1 MPRFLSLYDNRRRDA
16 RVEVSGPAQPPRRSF
31 VAAADRRPIRSARLI
46 KVTEGHD
53 LAALQ
58 RQWPD
63 PEALARALVAGDPEL
78 DIEKVGQRVGTTNQ
92 VWVSADGKI
101 LYAAH
106 ALRVTDGP
114 LGNEISREEF
124 VDVEATVQEDVA
136 LPWTG
141 RLLTAE
147 EVVRRFALVQKLQ
160 LRHINGLT
168 FDFLFEIARTLQ
180 ESGKLLRVQAAK
192 GGALIFQRNGTGY
205 YGFLEGRVEGEGFRL
220 VLHLS
225 NFELKPLPRGEA

>member
-1 MPRFLSLYDNRRRDA
+1 MPRFLSIFDNRRRDA
-16 RVEVSGPAQPPRRSF
+16 RVEVDGPARPPRRSF
-31 VAAADRRPIRSARLI
+31 VAVDGRPVRSARLV

-78 DIEKVGQRVGTTNQ
+78 DLEKVGQRVGTTNQ
-92 VWVSADGKI
+92 VWVSGDGRI
-101 LYAAH
+101 LYTAH
-106 ALRVTDGP
+106 ALRVVTDPAGT
-114 LGNEISREEF
+114 EVSREEF

-136 LPWTG
+136 LPWSG
-141 RLLTAE
+141 RLLPAE
-147 EVVRRFALVQKLQ
+147 EVVRRYALVQKLQ

-168 FDFLFEIARTLQ
+168 FDFLHEIARTLQ
-180 ESGKLLRVQAAK
+180 ESGKLLRVQAPK
-192 GGALIFQRNGTGY
+192 GGALVFQRNGTGY
-205 YGFLEGRVEGEGFRL
+205 FGFLEGRVEGEGFKL

-225 NFELKPLPRGEA
+225 NLELKALPGGEA